1 MLHHFDDDDHGDDN
15 VENDIYDDNDDDDA
29 DGDVD
34 DAGNQTS
41 APRSTAPDSPTG
53 T

>member
-15 VENDIYDDNDDDDA
+15 VENDIYDDDDA